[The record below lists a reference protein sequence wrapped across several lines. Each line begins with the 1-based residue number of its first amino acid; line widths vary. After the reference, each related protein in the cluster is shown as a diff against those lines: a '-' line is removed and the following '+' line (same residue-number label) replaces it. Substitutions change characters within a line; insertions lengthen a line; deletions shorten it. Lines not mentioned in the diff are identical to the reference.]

1 MGDISSI
8 LNPLNKSG
16 QTFTL
21 RENNKIVYLIILD
34 DSLYSSNLVWDA
46 VGLYLLGLAEIN
58 NTTDYIHIII
68 NILT

>member
-58 NTTDYIHIII
+58 NTTDYMHIII

>member
-46 VGLYLLGLAEIN
+46 VGLYLLAE
-58 NTTDYIHIII
+58 TSWDK
-68 NILT
+68 

>member
-46 VGLYLLGLAEIN
+46 VWLYLLGLAEIN

>member
-8 LNPLNKSG
+8 SNPLNKSG

-21 RENNKIVYLIILD
+21 RENNKIVYLIILN

-46 VGLYLLGLAEIN
+46 VGLYLFGLTEIN
-58 NTTDYIHIII
+58 NTTNYIRIII

>member
-34 DSLYSSNLVWDA
+34 DPLYSSNLVWDA

-58 NTTDYIHIII
+58 NTTNYIHIII

>member
-46 VGLYLLGLAEIN
+46 VWLYLLGLAEIN
-58 NTTDYIHIII
+58 NTTDYMHIII